1 MKVTQHIENA
11 QGKPLFSFEILP
23 PLKGQ
28 NIQSIFDSIDPLMEF
43 NPPFIDVTYHREEYE
58 FKELPSGLLQ
68 KKVVK
73 KRPGTVGI
81 CAGIQNKYS
90 VDAIP
95 HILCGGFTKEETED
109 FLIDLHYLGIENA
122 LVLRGDQEKGE
133 ERFIPKPGGHAYAN
147 ELVAQVHAMNQGIL
161 LHEETESLPT
171 NFCIGV
177 AAYPEKHFEAVSLE
191 EDMRYLKQKVD
202 AGADYIVTQMFFN
215 NQHYFDFVDK
225 CRAMDIHVPI
235 IPGLK
240 PLATA
245 RQLDILPEIFH
256 LEMPEALASIVS
268 VPSPPNTVS
277 KVVSMLRNTSL
288 PPAPLK
294 DFTRAPSCA
303 RPPMMVSAPSLP
315 TMAWMFQNVSPM
327 ACPVSEPPSTSMV
340 KPPAVM

>member
-1 MKVTQHIENA
+1 MTKITQYLDESKGKTLFSIEIIPPMKGQHLGELVSHIE
-11 QGKPLFSFEILP
+11 
-23 PLKGQ
+23 
-28 NIQSIFDSIDPLMEF
+28 PLMEF
-43 NPPFIDVTYHREEYE
+43 NPPFIEVTYHREEYIE
-58 FKELPSGLLQ
+58 KSVDGILKRIPIR
-68 KKVVK
+68 
-73 KRPGTVGI
+73 KRPGTLGI
-81 CAGIQNKYS
+81 CA
-90 VDAIP
+90 AIMQKFKVEAVP
-95 HILCGGFTKEETED
+95 HVICGGFTKEETED

-133 ERFIPKPGGHAYAN
+133 GRFVPKPGGHAFAN

-177 AAYPEKHFEAVSLE
+177 AAYPEKHFEAASLD
-191 EDMRYLKQKVD
+191 EDLRYLKQKVD

-256 LEMPEALASIVS
+256 LEIPEALASEVKKCSNNAAIKQVGIEWAVQQGKELMQAGVPALHFYTMSKSDS
-268 VPSPPNTVS
+268 VHAIASQ
-277 KVVSMLRNTSL
+277 LY
-288 PPAPLK
+288 
-294 DFTRAPSCA
+294 
-303 RPPMMVSAPSLP
+303 
-315 TMAWMFQNVSPM
+315 
-327 ACPVSEPPSTSMV
+327 
-340 KPPAVM
+340 

>member
-1 MKVTQHIENA
+1 MTKITEYLAAA
-11 QGKPLFSFEILP
+11 QGKTLFSIEIIP
-23 PLKGQ
+23 PMKGQ
-28 NIQSIFDSIDPLMEF
+28 HLGELVSHIEPLMEF
-43 NPPFIDVTYHREEYE
+43 NPPFIEVTYHREEYIE
-58 FKELPSGLLQ
+58 KMVDGLS
-68 KKVVK
+68 KRIPIR
-73 KRPGTVGI
+73 KRPGTLGI
-81 CAGIQNKYS
+81 CA
-90 VDAIP
+90 AIMQKFKVEAVP
-95 HILCGGFTKEETED
+95 HVICGGFTKEETED

-133 ERFIPKPGGHAYAN
+133 ERFIPKLGGHAYAN

-191 EDMRYLKQKVD
+191 EDMRFLKQKVD

-245 RQLDILPEIFH
+245 RQLEILPEIFH
-256 LEMPEALASIVS
+256 LEMPDALASEAKKCANNAAIKQLGIEWAVQQGKELIQAGVPALHFYTMSKSDS
-268 VPSPPNTVS
+268 VHAIASQ
-277 KVVSMLRNTSL
+277 L
-288 PPAPLK
+288 
-294 DFTRAPSCA
+294 F
-303 RPPMMVSAPSLP
+303 
-315 TMAWMFQNVSPM
+315 
-327 ACPVSEPPSTSMV
+327 
-340 KPPAVM
+340 

>member
-1 MKVTQHIENA
+1 MTKITQYLDESKGKTLFSIEIIPPMKGQHLGELVSHIE
-11 QGKPLFSFEILP
+11 
-23 PLKGQ
+23 
-28 NIQSIFDSIDPLMEF
+28 PLMEF
-43 NPPFIDVTYHREEYE
+43 NPPFIEVTYHREEYIE
-58 FKELPSGLLQ
+58 KSVDGILKRIPIR
-68 KKVVK
+68 
-73 KRPGTVGI
+73 KRPGTLGI
-81 CAGIQNKYS
+81 CA
-90 VDAIP
+90 AIMQKFKVEAVP
-95 HILCGGFTKEETED
+95 HVICGGFTKEETED

-133 ERFIPKPGGHAYAN
+133 DRFVPKPGGHAYAN

-177 AAYPEKHFEAVSLE
+177 AAYPEKHFEAASLD
-191 EDMRYLKQKVD
+191 EDLRYLKQKVD

-256 LEMPEALASIVS
+256 LEIPEALASEVKKCSNNAAIKQVGIEWAVQQGKELMQAGVPALHFYTMSKSDS
-268 VPSPPNTVS
+268 VHAIASH
-277 KVVSMLRNTSL
+277 L
-288 PPAPLK
+288 
-294 DFTRAPSCA
+294 F
-303 RPPMMVSAPSLP
+303 
-315 TMAWMFQNVSPM
+315 
-327 ACPVSEPPSTSMV
+327 
-340 KPPAVM
+340 